1 MLPMG
6 KKIYRENNVWKKIS
20 IFLSMSTLGL
30 HRLTV
35 FVFKWSFR
43 EKIEKLLKRL
53 ISKNVDS
60 LQIQKFQLPQFV
72 WTLRSSV
79 WDVFNNFLHVDATDR
94 SKITSDQ
101 KLLFIAVSLY
111 SFFTNTPLNYYHHM
125 INLSM

>member
-79 WDVFNNFLHVDATDR
+79 SDVFKKNFHIDATDR
-94 SKITSDQ
+94 SKISSDQ
-101 KLLFIAVSLY
+101 KR
-111 SFFTNTPLNYYHHM
+111 FFTAVGLYPL
-125 INLSM
+125 